1 MATNIHE
8 NPNARADELA
18 NRLANLHR
26 SLEDSGDKGADWSLA
41 RTLEDRIGA
50 YQPTVGDFDAAE
62 ALLKK
67 HGF

>member
-1 MATNIHE
+1 MTTNNHE

-26 SLEDSGDKGADWSLA
+26 SLEDSGGKGAGWSLA
-41 RTLEDRIGA
+41 RALGDRIGA
-50 YQPTVGDFDAAE
+50 YQQAAGDLYAAE

-67 HGF
+67 HSL

>member
-1 MATNIHE
+1 MATNERE
-8 NPNARADELA
+8 NPNALADELA

-26 SLEDSGDKGADWSLA
+26 SLEDSGNRGADWTLVRA
-41 RTLEDRIGA
+41 LEDRIGA
-50 YQPTVGDFDAAE
+50 YQPAAGDFDTAE